1 MYTTINN
8 KTLKAIS
15 QQNKY
20 KIFQNKRCFPIYK
33 PNIKKI
39 NIKIFIICL
48 KSLNQKNQKTLSKIT
63 IPINKSWISLTQPFV
78 QRTLIFKMIA
88 RKKIA
93 DQEIKEEGK
102 NREQNKVRRK

>member
-8 KTLKAIS
+8 KTLKAIF

-20 KIFQNKRCFPIYK
+20 KRFQNKSCFPIYK
-33 PNIKKI
+33 SNIKKI

-48 KSLNQKNQKTLSKIT
+48 KSLNQKNQKTLSKII

-78 QRTLIFKMIA
+78 QRTIIFKMIA

-102 NREQNKVRRK
+102 NRAGKEQ

>member
-8 KTLKAIS
+8 KTLKAIFW
-15 QQNKY
+15 QNKY
-20 KIFQNKRCFPIYK
+20 KKFQNKSCFPIYK

-63 IPINKSWISLTQPFV
+63 IPINKSWISPTQPFV

-88 RKKIA
+88 REKIA
-93 DQEIKEEGK
+93 DQEIKEEEK
-102 NREQNKVRRK
+102 NRAGKEQ